1 MESDLTRASLIPSSD
16 SGKASIVAVN
26 ATALYL
32 LAYLA
37 VQSAFQLATVATAAQ
52 LGIRGTWQLGRLQF
66 RMADSEWW
74 QAAVL
79 AVYGIGPVVSLGLGI
94 GALWLFWKWA
104 RRRRGLLKL
113 FLFWMILHACNLS
126 LGALAADTL
135 TQSGTWFVPSWLFK
149 AGNALNVIVALL
161 AAMLQMVVGY
171 LAAILF
177 LQSHDSI
184 TMMQY
189 HNRRRLLVSAVLLPW
204 LVGSAVLLL
213 LHWPTQSLTE
223 QLRYV
228 AMLLLLG
235 PLYMACTNES
245 FEDTI
250 ESPSR
255 TRLAT
260 GVLLLLSGALLAWRL
275 VLASGISFG

>member
-1 MESDLTRASLIPSSD
+1 MESDLTRASPLPSSD
-16 SGKASIVAVN
+16 SAKASIVAVN

-32 LAYLA
+32 LACLA

-52 LGIRGTWQLGRLQF
+52 LGIQGTWQLGRLQF

-79 AVYGIGPVVSLGLGI
+79 SVYGIGPVVSLGLGI

-113 FLFWMILHACNLS
+113 FLFWVVLHACNLS

-135 TQSGTWFVPSWLFK
+135 TQSGTWYVPSWLFK
-149 AGNALNVIVALL
+149 ASNALNVLVALL
-161 AAMLQMVVGY
+161 AAMLQMVAGY
-171 LAAILF
+171 LAAVLF

-189 HNRRRLLVSAVLLPW
+189 HNRRRLLVAAVLLPW

-260 GVLLLLSGALLAWRL
+260 GLLLLLSGVLLAWRL
-275 VLASGISFG
+275 VLAGGIQFG